1 MLTGEIALEDVE
13 MRENFLRIC
22 ISLLIVAL
30 MISACGQSLNATSE
44 NEKISAADY
53 PSPDW
58 QQIPS
63 ILPDSFKGYE
73 LYSWQAGE
81 DWVFTLIAGT
91 NRSKS
96 FTEITSTENSLED
109 GFIKIS
115 VTNQEDLKRLLGR
128 LPQGT
133 EIFWSGIDL
142 TGQVE
147 EGTLYFS
154 YPPQETLNEIVKWA
168 GELGIQLHTLQ
179 NP

>member
-1 MLTGEIALEDVE
+1 MWKNI
-13 MRENFLRIC
+13 LRVC
-22 ISLLIVAL
+22 ISMLIGAMFV
-30 MISACGQSLNATSE
+30 SACGQSLPTTSE
-44 NEKISAADY
+44 NGTVSASDY
-53 PSPDW
+53 ASPDW
-58 QQIPS
+58 QKIPS
-63 ILPDSFKGYE
+63 TLPDSVKGYE

-81 DWVFTLIAGT
+81 EWVFTLIAGT

-96 FTEITSTENSLED
+96 FAEITSTENILEE

-115 VTNQEDLKRLLGR
+115 VTNLEDLKTLLGR
-128 LPQGT
+128 LPPGT

-154 YPPQETLNEIVKWA
+154 YPPQETLNEIVNWS
-168 GELGIQLHTLQ
+168 GELDIQLHTLQ

>member
-1 MLTGEIALEDVE
+1 
-13 MRENFLRIC
+13 MRENTLRIC
-22 ISLLIVAL
+22 ISLLIAAL
-30 MISACGQSLNATSE
+30 VVTACGQSLTKTGE

-63 ILPDSFKGYE
+63 TLPDSFKGYE

-96 FTEITSTENSLED
+96 FTEITSTENLLED

-115 VTNQEDLKRLLGR
+115 VTDLQDLKTLLGR

-154 YPPQETLNEIVKWA
+154 YPPQEILNEIVEFA
-168 GELGIQLHTLQ
+168 GEQDIQLHTLK